1 MTYRRGRKAFL
12 RAASKL
18 HSNAY
23 NKEKDLPAEVLGGH
37 RVRALSPELELWITN
52 SGGVLKVK
60 EEERGSFG
68 VHFLFT
74 YGSGGT
80 LIKLTAIQGLYF
92 AEQAESTVFCS
103 F

>member
-1 MTYRRGRKAFL
+1 MGTGSELF
-12 RAASKL
+12 
-18 HSNAY
+18 
-23 NKEKDLPAEVLGGH
+23 
-37 RVRALSPELELWITN
+37 LSPELELWITN
-52 SGGVLKVK
+52 SGGLLKVK
-60 EEERGSFG
+60 EEERGSPG

-92 AEQAESTVFCS
+92 AEQAESAVFCA